1 MMPATESVGP
11 TRLAGLASWLLGQTA
26 AHAGRLVSEG
36 FAAVGATGYQ
46 FRLLATLDEFGP
58 ASQATL
64 ARRSGI
70 HPTEIVG
77 LLDGL
82 VAQHLVERTADAAD
96 RRRNI
101 ITLTEAGRRRLKV
114 LDRQINAVQE
124 ELLAPLTPAERAEL
138 RRLLTVLLEH
148 HNKGSAAA

>member
-1 MMPATESVGP
+1 MEATTAGVGP
-11 TRLAGLASWLLGQTA
+11 ARLTGLATWLLGQTA

-36 FAAVGATGYQ
+36 FAAVGARGYH

-58 ASQATL
+58 ASQSVL

-77 LLDGL
+77 ILDYL
-82 VAQHLVERTADAAD
+82 ASRKFVERTPDSAD

-101 ITLTEAGRRRLKV
+101 ITLTDAGRHH
-114 LDRQINAVQE
+114 LDALDAQINKVQE
-124 ELLAPLTPAERAEL
+124 DLLAPLNPADRAEL
-138 RRLLTVLLEH
+138 RRLLGVLLDH
-148 HNKGSAAA
+148 HNKSVGTA